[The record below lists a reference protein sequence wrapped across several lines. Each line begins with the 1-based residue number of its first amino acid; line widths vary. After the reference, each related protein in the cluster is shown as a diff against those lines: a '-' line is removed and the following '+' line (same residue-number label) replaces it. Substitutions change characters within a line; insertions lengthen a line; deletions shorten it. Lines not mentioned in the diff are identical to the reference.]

1 MSDTPEPEL
10 DSPPRRPDDQ
20 GSRPSG
26 TRRLTFRAAGRA
38 GEFFDH
44 LQAHYRECRRK
55 DADVEA
61 DVRIVLVGGDSDGAE
76 FDRGTARVKNVSPT
90 GALLVDVKL
99 SKGAYPAA
107 EFRLELTMR
116 SGGYQG
122 IGFRAT
128 PVRFV
133 TAERGIGVKFDEIF
147 IARDA
152 EGGGQAKGAVE
163 GEGAASESAD
173 EQSKD

>member
-1 MSDTPEPEL
+1 MGEGHEQKR
-10 DSPPRRPDDQ
+10 DSPSSDPP
-20 GSRPSG
+20 

-38 GEFFDH
+38 EDFFDR
-44 LQAHYRECRRK
+44 LQAHYRECRRRE
-55 DADVEA
+55 ADVEA

-99 SKGAYPAA
+99 SKGAYPAGN
-107 EFRLELTMR
+107 FCLELTMR
-116 SGGYQG
+116 SPRYQS

-133 TAERGIGVKFDEIF
+133 TEQQGIGVKFDEIF
-147 IARDA
+147 VVGGEETE
-152 EGGGQAKGAVE
+152 EGTE
-163 GEGAASESAD
+163 GEGETP
-173 EQSKD
+173 